1 MWEFKIDTGADLTVV
16 PEKEYDKT
24 RDGPLTPQDRILCGP
39 GQHTLKVS
47 GNFFP
52 GRLRNGNTETRE
64 QIYVVQGPHRALL
77 RRPAIES
84 LNPVVQ
90 VEPVL
95 TQKDAI
101 VQNILPSVE
110 QIIAQSKDLNANSRF
125 RQIALTKNSALLTTS
140 ITPFGRFCLH
150 HLPFEIT
157 SAPEHFQRRMSEILQ
172 GLDGVVCLIDDI
184 LVYGKDQEEHDT
196 HLTAVNGTN
205 WSCRPHPQPG
215 QVQVCTAK
223 DQISGASPWGGRDP
237 T

>member
-1 MWEFKIDTGADLTVV
+1 M
-16 PEKEYDKT
+16 
-24 RDGPLTPQDRILCGP
+24 
-39 GQHTLKVS
+39 
-47 GNFFP
+47 
-52 GRLRNGNTETRE
+52 
-64 QIYVVQGPHRALL
+64 VQGPHRALL

-125 RQIALTKNSALLTTS
+125 WQIALTKNSALLTTS
-140 ITPFGRFCLH
+140 ITPFGRFCFH
-150 HLPFEIT
+150 HLPFKIT

-215 QVQVCTAK
+215 QVRVCTAK